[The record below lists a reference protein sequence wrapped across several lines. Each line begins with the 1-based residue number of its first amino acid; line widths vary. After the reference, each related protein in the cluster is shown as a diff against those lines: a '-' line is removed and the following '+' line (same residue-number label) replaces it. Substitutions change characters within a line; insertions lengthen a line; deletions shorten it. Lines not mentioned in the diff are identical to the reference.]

1 MMSGAFEKVNGIL
14 LPRLTPKRWEEL
26 KNFRLEPDEI
36 FIVAF
41 PKSGTTWMQ
50 QIVKLLRNG
59 GRKDDVLVDRSI
71 PWLEMLDTDSTFAQS
86 LLGYT
91 PDMAN
96 SSDIL
101 SPRVFKSHFPYELV
115 PGGLP
120 HETPAKYIYV
130 MRNPKDVLVSSW
142 HHSKNIHNMEESSWD
157 KFVTAF
163 LSMETMFGGWF
174 DHVLGWWKH
183 KDAPNILLIKYEDMK
198 FNPHTSI
205 RTIAEF
211 IGIECVTEELVRDV
225 VQNSSFTSMKE
236 DTTCNYSWH
245 KFGHDKSRSNEFIRK
260 GEVGN
265 WRQYFSDDLNKRFD
279 EMLTKKLGNSGLTF
293 QFE

>member
-1 MMSGAFEKVNGIL
+1 MQGAYEKVNGIL

-26 KNFRLEPDEI
+26 KNFRLEPDET
-36 FIVAF
+36 FIVSY
-41 PKSGTTWMQ
+41 PKSGTTWVQ

-71 PWLEMLDTDSTFAQS
+71 LWLEMLDTDGAIAQS

-96 SSDIL
+96 SSDVL

-142 HHSKNIHNMEESSWD
+142 HHRKNIHKEVSWD
-157 KFVTAF
+157 ECATAF
-163 LSMETMFGGWF
+163 LSMETVFGGWF

-183 KDAPNILLIKYEDMK
+183 KDVPNILLIKYEDMK
-198 FNPHTSI
+198 CNLHTSI

-211 IGIECVTEELVRDV
+211 IGIECVTEELVHDV

-236 DTTCNYSWH
+236 DATCNYSWA
-245 KFGHDKSRSNEFIRK
+245 KFESRSSDFIRK

-265 WRQYFSDDLNKRFD
+265 WRQYFSDDLNKRFND
-279 EMLTKKLGNSGLTF
+279 MLIEKLGNSGLTF

>member
-1 MMSGAFEKVNGIL
+1 MSGAYEKVNGIL

-26 KNFRLEPDEI
+26 KNFRLEPDEV
-36 FIVAF
+36 FIVSY
-41 PKSGTTWMQ
+41 PKSGTTWVQ

-71 PWLEMLDTDSTFAQS
+71 LWLEMLDTDGAIAQS

-96 SSDIL
+96 SSDVL

-142 HHSKNIHNMEESSWD
+142 HHRKNIHKEVSWD
-157 KFVTAF
+157 ECATAF
-163 LSMETMFGGWF
+163 LSMKTVFGGWC

-211 IGIECVTEELVRDV
+211 IGIECVTEELVHDV

-236 DTTCNYSWH
+236 DATCNYSWA
-245 KFGHDKSRSNEFIRK
+245 KFESRSSDFIRK

-265 WRQYFSDDLNKRFD
+265 WRQYFSDDLNKRFND
-279 EMLTKKLGNSGLTF
+279 MLIEKLDNSGLTF
-293 QFE
+293 QF